1 MCYFYCCFNRVF
13 SDEPSKWNR
22 EFRFFWVTSAICMY
36 AIRVS
41 GFCTKRKLSFLIE
54 WMISLMTSDYLLQ
67 MSLVTIA
74 YSSGSTFGEA
84 IFFLQ
89 GILSLSKI
97 ANEEDSRVVNPIF
110 RKILNIFFLR

>member
-1 MCYFYCCFNRVF
+1 
-13 SDEPSKWNR
+13 
-22 EFRFFWVTSAICMY
+22 MY

-67 MSLVTIA
+67 VSLVTIA